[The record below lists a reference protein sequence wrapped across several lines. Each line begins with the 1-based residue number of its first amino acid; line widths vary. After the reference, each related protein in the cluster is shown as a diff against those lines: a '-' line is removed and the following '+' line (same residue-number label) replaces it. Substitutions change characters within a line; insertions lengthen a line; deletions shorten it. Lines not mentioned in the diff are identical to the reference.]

1 MTAEHLPERATV
13 PELAEFMGRSQKVVR
28 ECIHAR
34 KLKSDKQ
41 HKYLTAPVIE
51 EHLERQGRLTRKPSL
66 SSNGDLLPPT
76 TWADQLKATQV
87 EKLEVQ
93 IEELRGE
100 LVSKD
105 EVKATLAEHA
115 AAVRGA
121 LDNWVQYIA
130 AEKRDPD
137 LLEWAEQARDR
148 ALNGIEA
155 EI

>member
-1 MTAEHLPERATV
+1 MTTDKLPKRATV
-13 PELAEFMGRSQKVVR
+13 ATLSQLLERNEKTVR

-34 KLKSDKQ
+34 NLKRGKDG
-41 HKYLTAPVIE
+41 KYLVAPIVE
-51 EHLERQGRLTRKPSL
+51 EHLERQKRNTRKKASR
-66 SSNGDLLPPT
+66 GDLEAPT

-93 IEELRGE
+93 IAELRGE